1 MRVLVLGF
9 AEAIVDY
16 CGVRFVCLLI
26 CPGKIRGQQLSTRRP
41 TVCGSCSSCCCC
53 WSPSEWQLLLFSW
66 LDKYKLWEFNSH
78 QRLVLVRI
86 YIHTHTHTQTRHT
99 HLQSVLLFVSMATFC
114 GLLQFVEFCFDL
126 FVVIGDFCILLFPL
140 RCSLKSSQFIHF
152 QCDVIGI

>member
-1 MRVLVLGF
+1 MF
-9 AEAIVDY
+9 VDLPWENSWAT
-16 CGVRFVCLLI
+16 VVNQAANCLWELLELLLLLL
-26 CPGKIRGQQLSTRRP
+26 PP
-41 TVCGSCSSCCCC
+41 
-53 WSPSEWQLLLFSW
+53 EWQLLLFSW

-86 YIHTHTHTQTRHT
+86 YIHTQTRHT
-99 HLQSVLLFVSMATFC
+99 LLQSVLLFVSMATFC
-114 GLLQFVEFCFDL
+114 GLLHFVEFCFDL